1 MSANGGMP
9 DAQGH
14 MQGPGMGGAVV
25 VSPPGGWRRTFSS
38 LQLRDFRVYW
48 IGMLFSFV
56 GMQMGMI
63 ARQWLVYD
71 LTGST
76 TALGLVGA
84 VSGIP
89 MLLLSIPGGV
99 IADRLPKR
107 NVLIAVQSITG
118 LLGFIIGFLIVTGL
132 IQVWHVIAVSLIAG
146 AAMTFNMPA
155 RQAMVAELVGPERLM
170 NAIALNSAGMN
181 LTRIVAPTVAGIL
194 VAAIGLAG
202 TYFTYASSYII
213 VVLFL
218 LMLPATNAGAGRWR
232 RGTAWSEALE
242 GLRYLRTNRLVL
254 SLMVL
259 ATVPAVFAMPYM
271 MLLPVYARDIHQVGS
286 AGYGIMSSATGIG
299 ALLGSLVVASLGEFQ
314 SKGKLLLAGAVG
326 FGAMVSLFALAPY
339 LSVWTN
345 DAGTHGLGLIP
356 MSVVFLLSLG
366 LLGLLGI
373 ASNSYMAMNN
383 TLVMLAIPDELR
395 GRVMGVYMMTW
406 GFMPLGVLPIGILG
420 DLIGVPIVLAA
431 GGLIM
436 VATSVFIWLA
446 VPELRELDKRAL
458 AEPVPV
464 DSWRR

>member
-1 MSANGGMP
+1 
-9 DAQGH
+9 
-14 MQGPGMGGAVV
+14 MQGPGMGGGPVV
-25 VSPPGGWRRTFSS
+25 LNPPGGWRRTFSS

-48 IGMLFSFV
+48 IGMLFSFI

-84 VSGIP
+84 VSGVP

-107 NVLIAVQSITG
+107 NVLIAVQSVTG
-118 LLGFIIGFLIVTGL
+118 ILGFAIGFLIVTGL
-132 IQVWHVIAVSLIAG
+132 IEVWHVIVVSLIAG

-181 LTRIVAPTVAGIL
+181 LTRIVAPTVAGVL

-202 TYFTYASSYII
+202 TYFTYAASYII
-213 VVLFL
+213 VVIFL
-218 LMLPATNAGAGRWR
+218 LMLPATNAGYERWQR
-232 RGTAWSEALE
+232 STPWAEAIE
-242 GLRYLRTNRLVL
+242 GLRYLRQNRLVL

-259 ATVPAVFAMPYM
+259 ATVPAIFAMPYM

-286 AGYGIMSSATGIG
+286 TGYGIMSSATGIG

-314 SKGKLLLAGAVG
+314 GKGKLLLAGAVG
-326 FGAMVSLFALAPY
+326 FGFMVSLFALAPY
-339 LSVWTN
+339 LSIWTN
-345 DAGTHGLGLIP
+345 EAGTYGLGLVP

-366 LLGLLGI
+366 LLALLGI

-383 TLVMLAIPDELR
+383 TLVMLAIPEELR

-420 DLIGVPIVLAA
+420 DLIGVPLVLAA
-431 GGLIM
+431 GGLSM
-436 VATSVFIWLA
+436 VATSIFIWLA
-446 VPELRELDKRAL
+446 VPELRELDKRA
-458 AEPVPV
+458 AAQPVETYG
-464 DSWRR
+464 WRRGH